1 MVERLTNRCCFKDSR
16 SAFQVAAQW
25 RQIRC
30 FAVIAIIA
38 LLSVSRFESYA
49 FSQSP
54 ELTVAAS
61 FQGAESV
68 EAQER
73 ISLRLSRALEHNEGR
88 IAILIG
94 GTDVTRLFGI
104 GVTDYVYE
112 VSLPLPTGE
121 NPLTVYLVTP
131 ENEWRQIA
139 SIPLRVASAATT
151 TITALPATDPPA
163 APSAE
168 SNRKTSFI
176 PSLTLGLKSQAAQ
189 AHFPDSNAPQ
199 RERFTDFTMQ
209 GSLRTEMAGADY
221 SSQLQFDVAGSS
233 YRSEA
238 LRFGELGENAPLIDL
253 SSYLMQFQVRR
264 AKFRVGHISFGSSRH
279 LINSFS
285 SRGISLTLPVTKR
298 TDVSLSALNGTSVI
312 GWDNFVGLNRRKHQV
327 LAGTLGFEMS
337 PETPGRLRIES
348 GFLHGS
354 LLPIS
359 NFNQGNITD
368 AEQSKGFSF
377 RVIAAAPNDRFRLD
391 AGFTRSRFN
400 NANDPALNQ
409 SFDVVSVR
417 ETTRNARYLNATAN
431 LLDNVSIGAGRK
443 ASFAFTFQHE
453 TIDPLFRSVAS
464 YNQADRFQ
472 NQFEAVA
479 SVAGVTAT
487 ASHLRL
493 NDNLDDIPSIL
504 KTLTRRTSVLVGA
517 PLASVFGST
526 GKGLAWWPRVSY
538 GYEQTHQFGAGLPTN
553 SGFDNL
559 NQVPDQISTN
569 QTALAD
575 WQFQQVRFGYRLNR
589 SFQDNQQPGRELDD
603 LSNLINAFTVGF
615 TPHQAIDLNV
625 EASGERAENLATR
638 RVDRTK
644 RAGVN
649 ANWRMTNNSTIGA
662 TLSALFAGDGLNL
675 SKNRNAEF
683 DLQWSYRFVK
693 ERDPYPK
700 VQGQFFI
707 RYANRYSRGLDRV
720 FGLNNLTK
728 LQTLNLGVSFTFF

>member
-1 MVERLTNRCCFKDSR
+1 MLKRSTKRCRFKVSR
-16 SAFQVAAQW
+16 SAFCAAGAW

-30 FAVIAIIA
+30 FVAIAVLA
-38 LLSVSRFESYA
+38 LLSGSHFDSYA
-49 FSQSP
+49 VSQSQ

-61 FQGAESV
+61 FQSTESV
-68 EAQER
+68 ESQER
-73 ISLRLSRALEHNEGR
+73 ISLRLSRPLGPNEGTV
-88 IAILIG
+88 AIFIG
-94 GTDVTRLFGI
+94 GTDVTALFAV
-104 GVTDYVYE
+104 GVTDYVYQ
-112 VSLPLPTGE
+112 VSLPLPPGE
-121 NPLTVYLVTP
+121 NPLTVYMVTP
-131 ENEWRQIA
+131 ENQWRQIA
-139 SIPLRVASAATT
+139 SFTLRVGSAA
-151 TITALPATDPPA
+151 PPEPSADAAA

-168 SNRKTSFI
+168 STRKASI
-176 PSLTLGLKSQAAQ
+176 VPSVTLGLKSQAAQ

-209 GSLRTEMAGADY
+209 GSLRMEMGGAEFG
-221 SSQLQFDVAGSS
+221 SQLQFDVAGSS

-238 LRFGELGENAPLIDL
+238 LRFGELGEDAPLIDL

-264 AKFRVGHISFGSSRH
+264 AKFQVGHISFGSNRH

-285 SRGISLTLPVTKR
+285 SRGISVTLPVTRR

-312 GWDNFVGLNRRKHQV
+312 GWDNFIGLNRRKHQV
-327 LAGTLGFEMS
+327 LAGTLGFEMA
-337 PETPGRLRIES
+337 PETPGRLRIE
-348 GFLHGS
+348 GGILHGS

-377 RVIAAAPNDRFRLD
+377 RVIAATPKDRLRLD

-400 NANDPALNQ
+400 NAEDPALNQ

-417 ETTRNARYLNATAN
+417 PTTRNARYLNANFN
-431 LLDNVSIGAGRK
+431 LLDNVPIGASRK
-443 ASFAFTFQHE
+443 ASLAFTFQHE

-464 YNQADRFQ
+464 FNQADRFQ

-479 SVAGVTAT
+479 SIADVTAT
-487 ASHLRL
+487 VSLLRL

-517 PLASVFGST
+517 PLASVFGEPGNGSP
-526 GKGLAWWPRVSY
+526 WWPRVSY
-538 GYEQTHQFGAGLPTN
+538 GYEQTHQFGAALPTN
-553 SGFDNL
+553 SDFDSAS
-559 NQVPDQISTN
+559 QIPDQISTN

-575 WQFQQVRFGYRLNR
+575 WQFQRVRFGYRMNR
-589 SFQDNQQPGRELDD
+589 SFQNNQQPGREQDD

-615 TPHQAIDLNV
+615 TPHQAIDLNL
-625 EASGERAENLATR
+625 EAGGERAENLATR
-638 RVDRTK
+638 RVDRTN

-649 ANWRMTNNSTIGA
+649 VNWRMTPNSTLGA
-662 TLSALFAGDGLNL
+662 TLSTLFAGDGLNL

-693 ERDPYPK
+693 EQVPYPK

-707 RYANRYSRGLDRV
+707 RYANRYTRALDRV
-720 FGLNNLTK
+720 FGLDNLAK
-728 LQTLNLGVSFTFF
+728 LQTLNLGLSFTFF